1 MQIALSL
8 AVFVAVSYGHEGP
21 AGHTHPE
28 DAAVVPL
35 DAKPAAAAAAEAV
48 ALKPAIAAVT
58 AEAGRPKRQFG
69 LGLLLGS
76 ALGGGYGYGRPYGY
90 GGYGGYGRPYGY
102 GGYGHGYGHHHHGH
116 HGHHY
121 G

>member
-1 MQIALSL
+1 M
-8 AVFVAVSYGHEGP
+8 P
-21 AGHTHPE
+21 ARP
-28 DAAVVPL
+28 V
-35 DAKPAAAAAAEAV
+35 AAAAEAV

-116 HGHHY
+116 RY

>member
-1 MQIALSL
+1 M
-8 AVFVAVSYGHEGP
+8 VAYS
-21 AGHTHPE
+21 
-28 DAAVVPL
+28 AAQDVLMPMEADSGVPIN
-35 DAKPAAAAAAEAV
+35 
-48 ALKPAIAAVT
+48 PAIPTLVADDSAATV
-58 AEAGRPKRQFG
+58 AGRPKRQFG

-116 HGHHY
+116 RY